1 MDPSKLLDKESLITT
16 SRKGNQYK
24 YTLAA
29 PGIHIY
35 DDVWDGGLDFMKSL
49 DAEGRFV
56 REDYLFDSE
65 GNAIPK
71 EVGKQGVSTWVKR
84 ETFPERDE
92 MLCEKFGDVVD
103 SYLWHYDLDPQS
115 REWWRISKFAVGDY
129 FGMHPDDSYGTPR
142 TVSMVYYP
150 NDDYE
155 GGELEFIHFGVKLK
169 PKAGQLFLFPSSYIY
184 EHRISDIGEGN
195 PRYTI
200 VAFFCNITEEERSK
214 RLAKLPTPYKANLQD
229 IRDLNGQEKHS

>member
-1 MDPSKLLDKESLITT
+1 MDPKKLADKELLVTT
-16 SRKGNQYK
+16 SRSGKQYE

-35 DDVWDGGLDFMKSL
+35 DNVWSDGLDFLKQL
-49 DAEGRFV
+49 DAEGAFV
-56 REDYLFDSE
+56 REDYLFDAE
-65 GNAIPK
+65 GNPIPK
-71 EVGKQGVSTWVKR
+71 EVGKQGVSTWINFD
-84 ETFPERDE
+84 TPERDN

-184 EHRISDIGEGN
+184 EHRITDIGEGN

-200 VAFFCNITEEERSK
+200 VAFFCNITEQERTK
-214 RLAKLPTPYKANLQD
+214 RLSKLPKPYKANLRD
-229 IRDLNGQEKHS
+229 IKVLNDPTND